1 MLLPLSCYFSF
12 RFYKKTVRG
21 FRGSPVLARVLGS
34 GLSMLVT
41 QPVSQSFMQI
51 PVSIY
56 FGRFGMG
63 TVLFIL
69 CSQCAVSVAQ
79 SQLPKPSRTI
89 YKCNI
94 KGTVSYSD
102 EPCLGAQRLDA
113 TPSRGVDRLSGQ
125 TRTGQDVAREI
136 HTEQF
141 GAALRPLHGMTTSQF
156 VTAVRRNDLGPAVR
170 RECNE
175 LEPNI
180 LGLEQVEK
188 RADAVTIKR
197 VQQDLFV
204 LRKRYK
210 ELAC

>member
-1 MLLPLSCYFSF
+1 MALLILM
-12 RFYKKTVRG
+12 
-21 FRGSPVLARVLGS
+21 SPWA
-34 GLSMLVT
+34 T
-41 QPVSQSFMQI
+41 
-51 PVSIY
+51 
-56 FGRFGMG
+56 
-63 TVLFIL
+63 
-69 CSQCAVSVAQ
+69 SVAQ
-79 SQLPKPSRTI
+79 SQLPAPSRTI
-89 YKCNI
+89 YKCKI

-125 TRTGQDVAREI
+125 ARTGRDVATEI

-156 VTAVRRNDLGPAVR
+156 ATAVRRNQLDPAVR
-170 RECNE
+170 RECNA

-180 LGLEQVEK
+180 LGLEQAEK
-188 RADAVTIKR
+188 HADAVTIKQ